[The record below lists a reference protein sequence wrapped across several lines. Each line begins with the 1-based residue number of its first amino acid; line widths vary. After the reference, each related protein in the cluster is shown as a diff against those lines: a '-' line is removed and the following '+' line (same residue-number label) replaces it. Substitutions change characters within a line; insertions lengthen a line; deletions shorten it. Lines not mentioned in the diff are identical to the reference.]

1 MKGGLILLFVTAG
14 GKYSVD
20 WFLRPKET
28 THNQTV

>member
-1 MKGGLILLFVTAG
+1 LLFVTAG

-28 THNQTV
+28 THNQTVWRTS